1 MKKNPYKELRPIFPY
16 AYIQIALA
24 VPPVFVNWL
33 IRYCWKEKLFYIWP
47 ILPDA
52 LKNFHARITVMPL
65 P

>member
-1 MKKNPYKELRPIFPY
+1 MKKNPYKEAPANFSVCV
-16 AYIQIALA
+16 IQIALA

-33 IRYCWKEKLFYIWP
+33 IRYYWNEKLFYIWP

-52 LKNFHARITVMPL
+52 LKTIHAHITVMLL

>member
-33 IRYCWKEKLFYIWP
+33 IRYYWNEKLFYIWP

-52 LKNFHARITVMPL
+52 LKTIHAHITVMLL

>member
-1 MKKNPYKELRPIFPY
+1 MKKNPYKEAPANFPY

>member
-1 MKKNPYKELRPIFPY
+1 MKKNPYKEAPANFSV
-16 AYIQIALA
+16 QIALA

-33 IRYCWKEKLFYIWP
+33 IRYYWNEKLFYIWP

-52 LKNFHARITVMPL
+52 LKTIHAHITVMLL

>member
-1 MKKNPYKELRPIFPY
+1 MK
-16 AYIQIALA
+16 IARA

-33 IRYCWKEKLFYIWP
+33 IRYYWNEKLFYIWS

-52 LKNFHARITVMPL
+52 LKTIHARITVMPL